1 MAFLSNSVLKIKR
14 IKFWFWFLNFFAECF
29 TSNCKMNGKNI
40 RDERDKHYESKYELK
55 KSLTLRKIFIQFHKK
70 FDFETFTTKWM
81 LQNLTFWIEILRFDK
96 SLLNWPTSASQTLIV
111 GEKYQNL
118 SLADWGSKCL
128 LLSGTPCSLLHHIK
142 WLLSRSSL
150 LSKQVST

>member
-1 MAFLSNSVLKIKR
+1 MLNVLLQIVK
-14 IKFWFWFLNFFAECF
+14 WTA
-29 TSNCKMNGKNI
+29 KMYMMKETNVMKANT
-40 RDERDKHYESKYELK
+40 YEQ

-128 LLSGTPCSLLHHIK
+128 LLSGTPCRTRCSPLFFFWGYKCWSFGAFIYH
-142 WLLSRSSL
+142 S
-150 LSKQVST
+150 

>member
-1 MAFLSNSVLKIKR
+1 MKR
-14 IKFWFWFLNFFAECF
+14 SKFWFWFFNFFAECF
-29 TSNCKMNGKNI
+29 TSNCKMNGKNVH
-40 RDERDKHYESKYELK
+40 DERDKRYESKYELK
-55 KSLTLRKIFIQFHKK
+55 KSLTLRKIFIQFHKN

-128 LLSGTPCSLLHHIK
+128 LLSGTPCILKVYITNFPLN
-142 WLLSRSSL
+142 
-150 LSKQVST
+150 STWTESV

>member
-1 MAFLSNSVLKIKR
+1 
-14 IKFWFWFLNFFAECF
+14 
-29 TSNCKMNGKNI
+29 
-40 RDERDKHYESKYELK
+40 
-55 KSLTLRKIFIQFHKK
+55 
-70 FDFETFTTKWM
+70 M

-128 LLSGTPCSLLHHIK
+128 LLSGTPCKSVNMPWYIMFY
-142 WLLSRSSL
+142 
-150 LSKQVST
+150 KQRPKNWHGWAFQKINPLKANVAYKCSVA

>member
-1 MAFLSNSVLKIKR
+1 MNS
-14 IKFWFWFLNFFAECF
+14 
-29 TSNCKMNGKNI
+29 KNVH
-40 RDERDKHYESKYELK
+40 DERDKCYESKYELK

-96 SLLNWPTSASQTLIV
+96 SFLDWPTSASQTLIV
-111 GEKYQNL
+111 GEKYQNF

-128 LLSGTPCSLLHHIK
+128 LLSGTPC
-142 WLLSRSSL
+142 
-150 LSKQVST
+150 TN